1 MKREYLGLIACL
13 LLTGCAAVEH
23 FDKESPPEYLTVRRA
38 EFFRSG
44 PAQAFPPEKLEKDL
58 PLSLLKKDSGY
69 AFVRLLDNRT
79 GYVAFSDLRAAPPVA
94 EGASAQYDR
103 HVRSLAACE
112 PGGATGWGLRSLDSG
127 ALEGPSKCKSAHLLK
142 S

>member
-1 MKREYLGLIACL
+1 MKCEYFCLIACL

-44 PAQAFPPEKLEKDL
+44 PAQAFPPEKLEKEMT
-58 PLSLLKKDSGY
+58 LSVLKKDSGY

-79 GYVAFSDLRAAPPVA
+79 GYVAFSDLRVAPPVA
-94 EGASAQYDR
+94 
-103 HVRSLAACE
+103 
-112 PGGATGWGLRSLDSG
+112 PGVPFDPVIVEEIVEVPLPDFRVIPDEIPEKLR
-127 ALEGPSKCKSAHLLK
+127 KK
-142 S
+142 